1 MDIFIQ
7 SDNIVTNL
15 DNQEHQEHQ
24 EHQENNTN
32 DSNYESFKLLIDIF
46 ALFGYDF
53 FETRNDFID
62 ISLSYELLRDP
73 KLIDK
78 LYNQI
83 PKLKTFYKSS
93 KLTCLHKNSTSNQ
106 KFPGVNMVRQ
116 ILKCN
121 KLKLKPM
128 IICKGYNKSTG
139 KKIIERYYQIKDME
153 S

>member
-7 SDNIVTNL
+7 SENTSVNL
-15 DNQEHQEHQ
+15 DNKIKNQEKTD
-24 EHQENNTN
+24 N
-32 DSNYESFKLLIDIF
+32 SNCESFQLLLDIF

-53 FETRNDFID
+53 FENRDDFID
-62 ISLSYELLRDP
+62 ISISYELLRDP

-78 LYNQI
+78 LYHQI

-93 KLTCLHKNSTSNQ
+93 KLTCLHKNSTSSQ

-128 IICKGYNKSTG
+128 IICKGYNKATG
-139 KKIIERYYQIKDME
+139 KKIIERYYQIKDMGL
-153 S
+153 

>member
-1 MDIFIQ
+1 MMNMFVETSKDTKSEIQ
-7 SDNIVTNL
+7 NENL
-15 DNQEHQEHQ
+15 DNYDKNKNE
-24 EHQENNTN
+24 
-32 DSNYESFKLLIDIF
+32 ESFQLLLDIF

-53 FETRNDFID
+53 FQTRDDFID

-128 IICKGYNKSTG
+128 LICKGYNKATG
-139 KKIIERYYQIKDME
+139 KKIIERYYQIKDMNI
-153 S
+153 